1 MMDINQISDWITEA
15 KKGEQAI
22 YYTGWLIKNRG
33 DKKTELSQMAN
44 FVWAMKERGLV
55 YLAQRK
61 TPKWTKNSTEYHYI
75 MQRSSKDRI

>member
-1 MMDINQISDWITEA
+1 MMTINQVADWISDA
-15 KKGEQAI
+15 KKGEEVT

-33 DKKTELSQMAN
+33 DKKTELSQVAN

-75 MQRSSKDRI
+75 MQRRSKNRI

>member
-1 MMDINQISDWITEA
+1 MMTINQVADWISDA
-15 KKGEQAI
+15 KKGEEVT

-33 DKKTELSQMAN
+33 DKKTELSQVAN
-44 FVWAMKERGLV
+44 YVWAMKERGLV

-61 TPKWTKNSTEYHYI
+61 TPKWTKNSTEYQYI